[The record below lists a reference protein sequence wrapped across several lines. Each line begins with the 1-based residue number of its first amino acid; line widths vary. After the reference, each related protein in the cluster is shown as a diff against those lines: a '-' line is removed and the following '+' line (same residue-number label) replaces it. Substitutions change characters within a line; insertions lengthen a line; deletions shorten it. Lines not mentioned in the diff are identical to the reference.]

1 MAVKEFKFTGTS
13 SNGKLVQGTVFA
25 PNVKSAQKKVDDLA
39 VRHEFQTRD
48 LQRRQTYLY
57 KVRHPNGKVV
67 SGEQKAFSSE
77 EITSALQKMGLEVL
91 RVKKKLVTFQRK
103 PPTGD
108 MIMFVRLSANLL
120 KEKLPFDEVLNLLV
134 NDVSSASLKQVIRDL
149 NSDLK
154 SGMEAQQAFMKHQ
167 HMLGKFTA
175 YMLGI
180 ASQTGNMPE
189 IYEATA
195 KFLERQN
202 EFKKTLK
209 SAMITPAITLVV
221 LVMVFVWYIWVIFP
235 ETAGLFE
242 GFGIELPPLT
252 TNTLA
257 FAKWMDNNYGWVMLV
272 AFGSLGALVAFIKSN
287 RGIFWM
293 HKNLIRIPS
302 IGSLLHK
309 LNIEIFCRVFS
320 VLYSGSGDNIT
331 VIKVAAEACGNRY
344 MEYQIKTVTIPMM
357 VAQGAELV
365 HSMEAAG
372 VFTPMVLARFRAG
385 AETGNVR
392 DSARQMADYYE
403 KETTLKLA
411 STIEMIQTLV
421 ALIIT
426 VAIMGLTILSSELAL
441 ISPSTQDFMNSGG

>member
-13 SNGKLVQGTVFA
+13 SAGKLVQGTVFA
-25 PNVKSAQKKVDDLA
+25 PNMKSAKTKVQDLSKKHDFSTQ
-39 VRHEFQTRD
+39 E
-48 LQRRQTYLY
+48 LQQRQSFTY

-67 SGEQKAFSSE
+67 AGEQKAFSAD
-77 EITSALQKMGLEVL
+77 EITVALKKMGLEVL
-91 RVKKKLVTFQRK
+91 KVKKKFVSFQRK
-103 PPTGD
+103 PPTED

-149 NSDLK
+149 NGDLK

-180 ASQTGNMPE
+180 ASQTGNMSE
-189 IYEATA
+189 IYDATA
-195 KFLERQN
+195 RFLERQN
-202 EFKKTLK
+202 EFRKTLK
-209 SAMITPAITLVV
+209 SAMVTPAITL
-221 LVMVFVWYIWVIFP
+221 LILTMVFVWYVWVIFP
-235 ETAGLFE
+235 QTAGLFE
-242 GFGIELPPLT
+242 GFGVVLPPLT
-252 TNTLA
+252 QKTLA
-257 FAKWMDNNYGWVMLV
+257 FSKWMDANYGWIMLIMITMVGGIV
-272 AFGSLGALVAFIKSN
+272 AFVRSKQ
-287 RGIFWM
+287 GIFWL
-293 HKNLIRIPS
+293 HKYLIRIPS
-302 IGSLLHK
+302 IGLLLHK
-309 LNIEIFCRVFS
+309 LNIEIFCRVFA

-344 MEYQIKTVTIPMM
+344 IEYQVKTITIPMM

-365 HSMEAAG
+365 TAMETAG
-372 VFTPMVLARFRAG
+372 VFTPMMLARFRSG

-411 STIEMIQTLV
+411 STVEMIQTAV

-426 VAIMGLTILSSELAL
+426 VAIMALTIISSELAL
-441 ISPSTQDFMNSGG
+441 ISPSTTDFMNKG